1 MFLLL
6 FFYFIYIMICF
17 FSLEYFFETIE
28 SKFILSFYILL
39 IILNLC
45 QTFFLIYKFFI
56 KRTLFYY
63 KSIIVVNSLFFI
75 INLFLE
81 YTNQKNILPFL
92 FQIFINI
99 FNIIFILPKES
110 YIYNEIEEN
119 TTNLSNNEDYPEATY
134 L

>member
-1 MFLLL
+1 
-6 FFYFIYIMICF
+6 MISF
-17 FSLEYFFETIE
+17 FSLEYFFEAIE
-28 SKFILSFYILL
+28 NKYILSLYILL
-39 IILNLC
+39 LNSNLF
-45 QTFFLIYKFFI
+45 QTFFLTYKFFI

-63 KSIIVVNSLFFI
+63 KSIIVVNSMFFI

-99 FNIIFILPKES
+99 FNIIYILPKKD
-110 YIYNEIEEN
+110 YTYNEIEEN
-119 TTNLSNNEDYPEATY
+119 TINLSSNKDYPEATY

>member
-1 MFLLL
+1 
-6 FFYFIYIMICF
+6 MICF

-39 IILNLC
+39 IILNLF
-45 QTFFLIYKFFI
+45 QTLFLTYKFFI

-63 KSIIVVNSLFFI
+63 KTIIAINSMFFI

-81 YTNQKNILPFL
+81 YTNQKNMLPFL
-92 FQIFINI
+92 FQVFINI

-119 TTNLSNNEDYPEATY
+119 TTNLSNNKDYPEATY